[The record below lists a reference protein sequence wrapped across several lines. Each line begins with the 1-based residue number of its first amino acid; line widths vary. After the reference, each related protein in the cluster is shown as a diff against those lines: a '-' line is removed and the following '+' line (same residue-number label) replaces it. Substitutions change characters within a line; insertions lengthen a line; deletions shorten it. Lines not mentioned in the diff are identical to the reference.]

1 MKRRMLSMLML
12 TCLMALGLQTIFVLP
27 VSAKKNVEKK
37 PVPLPVAT
45 QLTLSGPE
53 KVDLNQPF
61 AVEGTL
67 RDKMGQTIPHKSITI
82 AANGVYLAQTST
94 QTDGTFRIQVNKDLP
109 AGLYLVA
116 AHFKGG
122 HLLDPSTV
130 YTQVEITPAILRI
143 QTVPAVAGVTFQI
156 DGHQF
161 VSNDNGLATTE
172 IDQTGLYRLNV
183 LIDQYQNPNQRVD
196 FGRWT

>member
-61 AVEGTL
+61 VVEGTL
-67 RDKMGQTIPHKSITI
+67 KGQDG
-82 AANGVYLAQTST
+82 AN
-94 QTDGTFRIQVNKDLP
+94 NP
-109 AGLYLVA
+109 A
-116 AHFKGG
+116 
-122 HLLDPSTV
+122 
-130 YTQVEITPAILRI
+130 
-143 QTVPAVAGVTFQI
+143 
-156 DGHQF
+156 
-161 VSNDNGLATTE
+161 
-172 IDQTGLYRLNV
+172 
-183 LIDQYQNPNQRVD
+183 
-196 FGRWT
+196 